1 MNNITYLNVLP
12 TKKQKNDRWLQRLL
26 LFLILLSSPL
36 AFAQFPAP
44 YCTVDGDGVEEIT
57 KIEFDELEITN
68 TNDTS
73 FLVNHTAEVAE
84 VVAGQTYTLTVQGN
98 TYGDENEFYAFIDW
112 NHNGFLDDTGEIY
125 YIGRLE
131 DSDGEDGL
139 SVSLDISVPTTA
151 IAGATRIRITKTWI
165 MEGFEMN
172 IDPCWI
178 SGYDVFWE
186 VTDDSY
192 GQAIDFT
199 LDVDSDNEAPEP
211 GEGCEIE
218 INLTF
223 PEAGDTTTWKLLD
236 GDGRAVLRGGPYT
249 AFTDYNFTINQTYY
263 GTNPPYSL
271 QIEIDDELWW
281 GCDNI
286 VEYEVTVGGAE
297 DISGELMACFDLV
310 SETFPIGPCP
320 TGCIAP
326 TRLTKTNVTATGF
339 TLNWTSGGDLF
350 EIEYGPNGFV
360 QGSANGTIIE
370 NITTTSYTFTDLET
384 TQAYQFYVRNIC
396 SDGESTWTGPLSFA
410 DILITP
416 SPWHEDF
423 SGGQVYPLGWNP
435 LAGGTWSF
443 TPVDTDQGNS
453 IHTSLYDYS
462 FLGGIPSASFST
474 ITVGPILYGDTFS
487 FKYLLTDDFGDP
499 AYTGLGRLTVEL
511 STDFGQS
518 YAAVGTIDT
527 NGANGWQTFTYGLED
542 YAGLYVKIRVKA
554 NILQIFASLDVVL
567 DDFDISG
574 GVPCDEVT
582 LAEVEVNEEE
592 TVLNI
597 ESEGTTFE
605 IEYGPAGFV
614 RGAGTTVGNV
624 TTPYVFTNLV
634 ADTAYDVYVRALP
647 CGAWYGPVTFNT
659 LPPNNQVIT
668 VDDVTKVYGDIPFVH
683 GTSDSGLGLSYVVE
697 DQTVAVFENGKLLIK
712 GAGTTTVTASQ
723 AGNNVYLPAEDVTF
737 TLTVTKAML
746 TVTAD
751 HNQEKRYGTEDP
763 VLTYTATGF
772 KYTDTVAVFSGVL
785 AREAGEEMGLYAIT
799 QGTLSGGRNYDITF
813 ISADFKIIFA
823 ELIVTANAQM
833 KEYGEADPV
842 FTYQVTGLLNNDTA
856 ASVLRGTLG
865 RVAGENVGNYAIN
878 QGTLQVIG
886 ANYELIFQADELSIT
901 PATLVVI
908 PEAGMEKIY
917 GRVDPVFSYTVTG
930 LKFNDTAATALTG
943 VLGRQIGENIGLYTY
958 ALGGLQALS
967 SNYILTVEGQEKFKI
982 TPAPLEIVVIENQA
996 KGYGEAD
1003 PVFLFDAIGLQRGDQ
1018 PIQVTTGRLTRV
1030 AGEEIGLYA
1039 INQGTLAVRANY
1051 ELVSF
1056 TGADFEIKQSQIS
1069 GVSLPDR
1076 IFVYDGQVK
1085 ALQVEGNIEA
1095 EADITYT
1102 NNNQTEVGVYAVT
1115 ATVDYGPAYEV
1126 LTLNGTL
1133 KIVKANQEIDFETV
1147 TTVVIE
1153 DTPTLQLTATA
1164 SSGLPVSY
1172 RINDAIDQEVATVD
1186 ERGMVRFLRPGFVT
1200 ITASQPGNEN
1210 YSPAIPVAR
1219 TIEVTSKAV
1228 GIDNLII
1235 DGVSYGKPEKEVY
1248 VVIGCDKEQDQV
1260 IIEVQVAD
1268 GIQVSPSTHITVAV
1282 KEYGTYTQVITVT
1295 SPRGTEQETYT
1306 VYIEKR
1312 IATTNLIYQK
1322 YNNVLLVNNNKKT
1335 NGGYVFKGYE
1345 WFKNGESIGNQQ
1357 AYSAGNNVGD
1367 ALEVGAVYHV
1377 VLTLFNGEKVVSC
1390 PIHIEQKATADW
1402 GVYPN
1407 PVQKNQTLHVRLD
1420 EDQQQAMSY
1429 VIYNVKGQV
1438 IKQGDFM
1445 EGTADKQIEL
1455 SSTLATGSYILV
1467 LKGNG
1472 AQRSVPF
1479 IVKE

>member
-1 MNNITYLNVLP
+1 MNNITYLNVLT
-12 TKKQKNDRWLQRLL
+12 TKTKNNNRWLQPLL
-26 LFLILLSSPL
+26 LFLVLLSSPL
-36 AFAQFPAP
+36 AFAQFPSP
-44 YCTVDGDGVEEIT
+44 YCEVEGFAVEEIT
-57 KIEFDELEITN
+57 KIEFDGLEITN
-68 TNDTS
+68 ANDTD
-73 FLVNHTAEVAE
+73 FLVDHTAEVAE
-84 VVAGQTYTLTVQGN
+84 VVAGQTYTLTVHGN
-98 TYGDENEFYAFIDW
+98 TYGDENDIYAFIDW
-112 NHNGFLDDTGEIY
+112 NHNGFLDDAGEIY

-139 SVSLDISVPTTA
+139 SVSFDITVPTTA
-151 IAGATRIRITKTWI
+151 LAGTTRIRITKTWI
-165 MEGFEMN
+165 EEGFEVN

-178 SGYDVFWE
+178 SGYDEYWE
-186 VTDDSY
+186 SNDDSF

-199 LDVDSDNEAPEP
+199 LDVDSDNETPEP
-211 GEGCEIE
+211 TEGCEIE
-218 INLTF
+218 INLIF
-223 PEAGDTTTWKLLD
+223 PEAGDTTTWKLID
-236 GDGRAVLRGGPYT
+236 GDGRAVLTGGPYT
-249 AFTDYNFTINQTYY
+249 SFADYNFTVNRSYY

-271 QIEIDDELWW
+271 QIEIDDEWWW
-281 GCDNI
+281 GCDNE
-286 VEYEVTVGGAE
+286 VEYEVIVGGTE
-297 DISGELMACFDLV
+297 DISGNLFACFDRV
-310 SETFPIGPCP
+310 FETFPIGPCP
-320 TGCIAP
+320 TGCVAP
-326 TRLTKTNVTATGF
+326 TRLTKTNITPTGF
-339 TLNWTSGGDLF
+339 TLNWTSGGNQF
-350 EIEYGPNGFV
+350 EIEYGPIGFV

-370 NITTTSYTFTDLET
+370 NITTTSYTFTGLAT

-396 SDGESTWTGPLSFA
+396 SDEASVWAGPLSFD

-423 SGGQVYPLGWNP
+423 SGGQVYPLGWAP
-435 LAGGTWSF
+435 LPGAIWSF
-443 TPVDTDQGNS
+443 TPVTTDQGNS
-453 IHTSLYDYS
+453 IHTNLYDN
-462 FLGGIPSASFST
+462 FIFGGVPTGSFST

-487 FKYLLTDDFGDP
+487 FKYLLTNGSGGI
-499 AYTGLGRLTVEL
+499 ANTGLGSLTVEL

-518 YAAVGTIDT
+518 YSAVGTINT
-527 NGANGWQTFTYGLED
+527 NGTSGWQTFTYDLED
-542 YAGLYVKIRVKA
+542 YVGMYVKIRVKA
-554 NILQIFASLDVVL
+554 NILEMFANLDVAL

-592 TVLNI
+592 TVLHI

-624 TTPYVFTNLV
+624 TTPYTFTDLI
-634 ADTAYDVYVRALP
+634 ADTDYDVYVRALP
-647 CGAWYGPVTFNT
+647 CGVWYGPVAFTT
-659 LPPNNQVIT
+659 LPPDNQVIT
-668 VDDVTKVYGDIPFVH
+668 AEDVTKVYGDVPFIQ
-683 GTSDSGLGLSYVVE
+683 GTSDSGLALSYAVE
-697 DQTVAVFENGKLLIK
+697 DETVAVVENGKLVIK
-712 GAGTTTVTASQ
+712 GVGTTTVTASQ
-723 AGNNVYLPAEDVTF
+723 PGNNVYLPAEDVTF

-751 HNQEKRYGTEDP
+751 SSQEKRYGTEDP
-763 VLTYTATGF
+763 VFTYTATGF
-772 KYTDTVAVFSGVL
+772 KYTDTLAVFSGAL
-785 AREAGEEMGLYAIT
+785 ARVAGEEMGMYAIT
-799 QGTLSGGRNYDITF
+799 QGTLSGGRNYEITF
-813 ISADFKIIFA
+813 ISADFKIVFA
-823 ELIVTANAQM
+823 ELIVTANEQT

-842 FTYQVTGLLNNDTA
+842 FTYQVTGLLNNDTEA
-856 ASVLRGTLG
+856 TVLRGTLG

-886 ANYELIFQADELSIT
+886 ANYELTFQASELSIT
-901 PATLVVI
+901 PAALVVV
-908 PEAGMEKIY
+908 PDAGMQKVY
-917 GRVDPVFSYTVTG
+917 GQVDPVFSYTVTG

-943 VLGRQIGENIGLYTY
+943 LLGRQIGENVGVYNY
-958 ALGGLQALS
+958 ALGGMQALS
-967 SNYILTVEGQEKFKI
+967 GNYILTVEGQEKFKI

-1056 TGADFEIKQSQIS
+1056 TGADFEIKQSPIS
-1069 GVSLPDR
+1069 GISLPDR

-1085 ALQVEGNIEA
+1085 SLQVEGNVGAEA
-1095 EADITYT
+1095 EITYT
-1102 NNNQTEVGVYAVT
+1102 NNNQTEVGVYEVT
-1115 ATVDYGPAYEV
+1115 AKVDYGPAYEV

-1133 KIVKANQEIDFETV
+1133 KIVQANQVIDFETV
-1147 TTVVIE
+1147 NTVVIE

-1172 RINDAIDQEVATVD
+1172 HINDAIDQEVATVD
-1186 ERGMVRFLRPGFVT
+1186 ERGMVRFLRTGFVT

-1210 YSPAIPVAR
+1210 YSAAIPVAR

-1228 GIDNLII
+1228 EIENLII

-1248 VVIGCDKEQDQV
+1248 VVIGCEKEQDQV

-1268 GIQVSPSTHITVAV
+1268 GVQVSPSTYITVAV
-1282 KEYGTYTQVITVT
+1282 KEHGTYKQVITVT

-1312 IATTNLIYQK
+1312 LATTNLVYQK

-1345 WFKNGESIGNQQ
+1345 WFKNGEPIGDQQ
-1357 AYSAGNNVGD
+1357 AYSAGNNINDV
-1367 ALEVGAVYHV
+1367 LEIGAEYHV
-1377 VLTLFNGEKVVSC
+1377 VLTLYNGKKVVSC
-1390 PIHIEQKATADW
+1390 PIYIEQKAAADW

-1438 IKQGDFM
+1438 IKQGEFV
-1445 EGTADKQIEL
+1445 EGTTDKQIEL

-1472 AQRSVPF
+1472 TQQSVQF